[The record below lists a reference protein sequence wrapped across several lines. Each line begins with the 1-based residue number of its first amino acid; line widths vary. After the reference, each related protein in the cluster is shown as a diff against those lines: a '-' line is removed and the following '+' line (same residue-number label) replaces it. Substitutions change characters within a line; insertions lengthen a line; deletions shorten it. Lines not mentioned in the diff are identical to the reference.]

1 MGQVAS
7 LLRNGQ
13 NSGVLQTL
21 WRTCAQQLKD
31 EKLAVRCHALR
42 GFGALAKA
50 RAKDD
55 LSKIWQ
61 QLVQQVK
68 KILVQ
73 IATEDD
79 ESAQRLLPDLVVSL
93 ADFIVQLPAK
103 TSLSDGDLEVLDDL
117 CGALLAEYRTALNAR
132 RFLFER
138 AFYFLLYAL
147 HKHGR
152 ALSPFLERAVY
163 RNIIFSVQPEFSSGY
178 TPPGVRAIGFQK
190 PQPC

>member
-73 IATEDD
+73 IAR
-79 ESAQRLLPDLVVSL
+79 SGRFAGR
-93 ADFIVQLPAK
+93 FHCPA
-103 TSLSDGDLEVLDDL
+103 
-117 CGALLAEYRTALNAR
+117 
-132 RFLFER
+132 
-138 AFYFLLYAL
+138 
-147 HKHGR
+147 
-152 ALSPFLERAVY
+152 
-163 RNIIFSVQPEFSSGY
+163 
-178 TPPGVRAIGFQK
+178 
-190 PQPC
+190 PC